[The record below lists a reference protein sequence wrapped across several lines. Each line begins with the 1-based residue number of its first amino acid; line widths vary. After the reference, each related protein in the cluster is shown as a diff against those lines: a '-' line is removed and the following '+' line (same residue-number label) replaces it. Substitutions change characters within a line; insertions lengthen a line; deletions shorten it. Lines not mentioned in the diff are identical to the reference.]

1 MTYRQPLR
9 WLFID
14 SARYSCWMA
23 AVTHATY
30 EARSHKPK
38 VWRAYRN
45 GRVIGGPW
53 MSRNAAIA
61 FIEAGYYDDRQMP
74 TTVNVRRKNAAI

>member
-1 MTYRQPLR
+1 MTYRQPLQ
-9 WLFID
+9 WLFLANPRCKTWVAG
-14 SARYSCWMA
+14 S
-23 AVTHATY
+23 THALY
-30 EARSHKPK
+30 AVRSYKPK

-61 FIEAGYYDDRQMP
+61 FIEESYYDDRQMP
-74 TTVNVRRKNAAI
+74 TTVNVRRKNAKA